1 LARRDPDRVRDVEVE
16 VGLADGT
23 KLVLANA
30 NTREDDVVKAVRDDP
45 TGVVSL
51 VTDSGTY
58 RVLVRNV
65 VYIRT
70 VD

>member
-1 LARRDPDRVRDVEVE
+1 MAVEI
-16 VGLADGT
+16 GLADGT

-30 NTREDDVVKAVRDDP
+30 NAREDDVVNSVRADP
-45 TGVVSL
+45 AGVVSF
-51 VTDSGTY
+51 VTDDGTY

-65 VYIRT
+65 VFIRT